1 MAAKAPSPSKAP
13 RVPSRTGRTR
23 TALIAAGL
31 DLMVDRPIDAI
42 AIDEVVARAGV
53 AKGSF
58 FNHFV
63 DKHAFA
69 AAVAAVVRLEV
80 EAEVARANAGIV
92 DPVARIAGGMAVA
105 ARLAIA
111 QPRRMTILLRAQE
124 PATSQTHPL
133 NRGLKGDIEAALAE
147 GLLRPEA
154 RDMGVTYWLGLC
166 LVLSAHLVT
175 TRPPLTLAATLLA
188 DMLTLGL
195 TGLGVP
201 AERAA
206 QLARDIRI

>member
-1 MAAKAPSPSKAP
+1 MVAARSPSP
-13 RVPSRTGRTR
+13 RTR
-23 TALIAAGL
+23 RTRDALLAAGL

-42 AIDEVVARAGV
+42 AIDELVARAGV

-63 DKHAFA
+63 DKHGFA
-69 AAVAAVVRLEV
+69 SAVAAMVRLEV
-80 EAEVARANAGIV
+80 EAEVARANAGIA
-92 DPVARIAGGMAVA
+92 DPVARIAGGMVVVA
-105 ARLAIA
+105 RFALAD
-111 QPRRMTILLRAQE
+111 PRRTAVLLRAQE

-133 NRGLKGDIEAALAE
+133 NRGLKGDIEAALAA

-154 RDMGVTYWLGLC
+154 REMGVTHWLGLC
-166 LVLSAHLVT
+166 LVLAAHLIVT
-175 TRPPLTLAATLLA
+175 APSREEAEKALA
-188 DMLTLGL
+188 DMLVLGL

-206 QLARDIRI
+206 AIAWEARL